1 MRVGIRLGL
10 VALLI
15 VPLITPGLAAGEL
28 QLPPGFTA
36 HVYVSGEA
44 YPNVAGG
51 GLPPVS
57 TLGVDEAGYLYM
69 ARPGRRYL
77 GGEIDDLWPIYRVPP
92 GGARLSPRTEGAFF
106 FGPPLPSAQ
115 IAVARAGR
123 ELYITTYDRD
133 RKIGVLYRLR
143 DGRAELVAGGTPES
157 GRAPA
162 LVQPEGVDVD
172 DAGNIYVADRARD
185 VLVKLDAGGRVL
197 DPRFLDLTRPR
208 LVAGGAG
215 AVWAVSDGTA
225 EAPWQ
230 RGSGDFVRI
239 GADGAPRVV
248 MRGQVPAAIA
258 VARTGHLFVADRHA
272 AKLLA
277 LDAEGRAV
285 EFASFTDSD
294 APRGLAWAPVT
305 AETSRAGIA
314 GDLFVSLIRRGAFQ
328 SNVII
333 KISGP
338 FETWL
343 RERYS
348 AASR

>member
-1 MRVGIRLGL
+1 MGVLVGL

-15 VPLITPGLAAGEL
+15 TPLIAPAPAVGEM

-36 HVYVSGEA
+36 QIYVSGEA
-44 YPNVAGG
+44 YENVGGG

-92 GGARLSPRTEGAFF
+92 GGARLSPRTEGSFF

-115 IAVARAGR
+115 IAAVRGGR
-123 ELYITTYDRD
+123 DLYVTTFNRD

-143 DGRAELVAGGTPES
+143 DGRAELVAGGTPEP
-157 GRAPA
+157 GGTPV
-162 LVQPEGVDVD
+162 LVQPEGAGADS
-172 DAGNIYVADRARD
+172 AGNIYVADRARD

-197 DPRFLDLTRPR
+197 DPRFLSLTRPR

-230 RGSGDFVRI
+230 RGTGDFVRI
-239 GADGAPRVV
+239 GADGTPRVV
-248 MRGQVPAAIA
+248 LRGQVPAAITVSPA
-258 VARTGHLFVADRHA
+258 GHLFVADRHA
-272 AKLLA
+272 AKLLV
-277 LDAEGRAV
+277 LDAEGRTV

-294 APRGLAWAPVT
+294 APRGLAFAPVT
-305 AETSRAGIA
+305 AGTSRAGIA
-314 GDLFVSLIRRGAFQ
+314 GDLFVSVIRRGAFQ
-328 SNVII
+328 SNVVIR
-333 KISGP
+333 ISGP
-338 FETWL
+338 FEVWV

>member
-1 MRVGIRLGL
+1 VAILLAL
-10 VALLI
+10 VALL
-15 VPLITPGLAAGEL
+15 LTPAWAAGEL

-36 HVYVSGEA
+36 QIYVSGEA
-44 YPNVAGG
+44 YENVAGG

-57 TLGVDEAGYLYM
+57 TLGIDEAGFLYM

-92 GGARLSPRTEGAFF
+92 GGARLSPRTEKAFF

-115 IAVARAGR
+115 IAVVRAGR
-123 ELYITTYDRD
+123 ELYVTTYNRD

-143 DGRAELVAGGTPES
+143 DGRAELVAGGTPEP
-157 GRAPA
+157 GGAPV
-162 LVQPEGVDVD
+162 LVQPEGAEVDS
-172 DAGNIYVADRARD
+172 AGNIYVADRARD

-197 DPRFLDLTRPR
+197 DPRFLSLTRPR

-215 AVWAVSDGTA
+215 VVWAVGDGTA

-230 RGSGDFVRI
+230 RGTGDFVRI
-239 GADGAPRVV
+239 GVDGTPRVV
-248 MRGQVPAAIA
+248 LRGQVPAAIT
-258 VARTGHLFVADRHA
+258 VSPSGHLFVADRHA
-272 AKLLA
+272 AKLLV
-277 LDAEGRAV
+277 LDAEGRTV
-285 EFASFTDSD
+285 DFASFTDSD
-294 APRGLAWAPVT
+294 APRGLAFAPVT

-328 SNVII
+328 SNVIV
-333 KISGP
+333 KIAGP
-338 FETWL
+338 FEAWI